1 MPDLELNNL
10 PVIDRDLGK
19 QLAGNQSDLAEE
31 MIAMLR
37 KSLPQEL
44 ADIQAAAAKKQ
55 YHELSRLIHK
65 LHGAVA
71 YCGTP
76 RLKAALKQIEMQL
89 RQESYVGVDKMLAQL
104 QVEVEAVIEG

>member
-37 KSLPQEL
+37 KSLP
-44 ADIQAAAAKKQ
+44 KN
-55 YHELSRLIHK
+55 
-65 LHGAVA
+65 
-71 YCGTP
+71 
-76 RLKAALKQIEMQL
+76 
-89 RQESYVGVDKMLAQL
+89 
-104 QVEVEAVIEG
+104 